1 MSQVDTNISWFIDRT
16 GDRFINVIGSTSLNS
31 ITYFI
36 NSVDQLQGNIISSND
51 TSGNIMFNDLDFNKH
66 IEISVDENLEIT
78 EEQRECCICM
88 ETKEKTDVCRINC
101 GHTFCVKCCNESF
114 HTKNRQG
121 ETMTCPL
128 CRESV
133 VSISVKNIESKDT
146 FIKTNT

>member
-114 HTKNRQG
+114 CTKNRQG

-146 FIKTNT
+146 FINV